1 MASGVAI
8 SDDVITHYDLIRVRL
23 QGTDEKARLKL
34 VVMRL
39 SDDLKTI
46 IVDEKKCLK
55 VKDVEH
61 EKDVFK
67 KIISMLPSEECR
79 YALYDCKYTNK
90 ESVKEDL
97 VFIFSA
103 PDDAPMR
110 SKMLYASSKN
120 ALKAKLPGMK
130 FEWQINDN
138 TDKDSSSL
146 VEKLGGSK
154 IVTSLEGKPI

>member
-8 SDDVITHYDLIRVRL
+8 SDDVIAHYDLIRVRL
-23 QGTDEKARLKL
+23 QGTDEKERFKL

-39 SDDLKTI
+39 SDDQKTI
-46 IVDEKKCLK
+46 IVDDKNCLK

-67 KIISMLPSEECR
+67 KIISVLPPKECR

-97 VFIFSA
+97 VFIFTA

-138 TDKDSSSL
+138 ADKDSSSL

-154 IVTSLEGKPI
+154 IVTSLEGKPV

>member
-1 MASGVAI
+1 MTSVVHFSPKSFWRKLLNSVAQFSILHVLFFSPFVTQASGVAI

-97 VFIFSA
+97 VFIFS
-103 PDDAPMR
+103 
-110 SKMLYASSKN
+110 
-120 ALKAKLPGMK
+120 
-130 FEWQINDN
+130 
-138 TDKDSSSL
+138 
-146 VEKLGGSK
+146 
-154 IVTSLEGKPI
+154 